1 MLENLERDFAVT
13 KDRILHTA
21 ESLFHD
27 CATARSLDL
36 ATAWI
41 HRRAEVGGFG
51 ATQVVEEPPEVDFY
65 FTSLGEMA
73 GTHRNEAAAAA
84 KEESG

>member
-1 MLENLERDFAVT
+1 M
-13 KDRILHTA
+13 
-21 ESLFHD
+21 
-27 CATARSLDL
+27 TARRPDPLVS

-65 FTSLGEMA
+65 FTSLGQMADAHRREMA
-73 GTHRNEAAAAA
+73 GAVDG
-84 KEESG
+84 EETAS